1 MKKAENVDQQNISKN
16 DRKRMRTIEI
26 VTEKDVEKDVE
37 KDIENRVDDAMNKVS
52 QKKKK
57 MID

>member
-16 DRKRMRTIEI
+16 DRKRMKKIQI
-26 VTEKDVEKDVE
+26 VTVKDD
-37 KDIENRVDDAMNKVS
+37 ENRVDVGMNVS

-57 MID
+57 KID

>member
-16 DRKRMRTIEI
+16 DRKRMKKIQI
-26 VTEKDVEKDVE
+26 VTEKDIEKDV
-37 KDIENRVDDAMNKVS
+37 ENRVDDGMNMVS

>member
-1 MKKAENVDQQNISKN
+1 MKKAENVDQQNILKN

-26 VTEKDVEKDVE
+26 VTEKDDENHVEKDV
-37 KDIENRVDDAMNKVS
+37 DDGMNMVS

-57 MID
+57 KID

>member
-16 DRKRMRTIEI
+16 DRKRMWTIEI
-26 VTEKDVEKDVE
+26 VTERDDE
-37 KDIENRVDDAMNKVS
+37 KDIENRVDDRMNMVS
-52 QKKKK
+52 KKKKK